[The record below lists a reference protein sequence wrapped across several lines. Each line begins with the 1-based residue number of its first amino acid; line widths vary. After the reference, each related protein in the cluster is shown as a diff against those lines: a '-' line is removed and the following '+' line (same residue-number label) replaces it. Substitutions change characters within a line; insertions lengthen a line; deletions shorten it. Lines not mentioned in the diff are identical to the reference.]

1 MSLIQVVF
9 IALVIVAAVITCKEK
24 KDL

>member
-9 IALVIVAAVITCKEK
+9 IALVIVAAVITYKEK